1 MKLFAVLVLM
11 ACVAFASDTLRGEP
25 GGVGYAL
32 PATDAVYDSY
42 AYNADEVFS
51 TIPASFGDYAVVD
64 DFGYTG
70 AYIRSYTCWAVTTA
84 SPPTELE
91 LLVIADDS
99 GPEGAPILQTTYPCA
114 AWNSGFTFAGYT
126 VWVTHLDMS
135 MDPLTTYDTVWLGT
149 HRNDGGSWYPACG
162 TTVNGMEGYR
172 TTSAGWAWAPLSSS
186 IQAGDLF
193 KIVRDQTV
201 ALERITWAE
210 IKNMF

>member
-1 MKLFAVLVLM
+1 MKIFVVLVTVV
-11 ACVAFASDTLRGEP
+11 CVAFASDTLRGEP

-32 PATDAVYDSY
+32 PATDTVYDSY

-51 TIPASFGDYAVVD
+51 SIPASFGDYAVVD
-64 DFGYTG
+64 DFGHTWT
-70 AYIRSYTCWAVTTA
+70 YIRSYTCWAVTTD

-99 GPEGAPILQTTYPCA
+99 GPEGAPIIQKTYPCA
-114 AWNSGFTFAGYT
+114 AWDSGFTFASYT

-135 MDPLTTYDTVWLGT
+135 TDPLTTYDTVWLGT
-149 HRNDGGSWYPACG
+149 HRSGGSWYPACG
-162 TTVNGMEGYR
+162 TTVDGMEGYR
-172 TTSAGWAWAPLSSS
+172 TTTAGWNWAPLSSS

-210 IKNMF
+210 IKSSF